1 MTEVG
6 LADRLD
12 HFPSQLSGGERQRV
26 ALCRALALEP
36 PLLLADEPTGN
47 LDPASGEHVFELL
60 LELQRRHGTT
70 AVVVTH
76 NPEIARRCARIFDLD
91 RRLAQALTMFE
102 KYNEKARRALFFA
115 RYEAS
120 KLGSRVIESEHILLG
135 ILREGEETV
144 NELFRRFEVKPDEV
158 RREIEGERVFVERI
172 SSTAELPLSEESKKI
187 LAYASHEAES
197 MLHSAVG
204 SEHLLIG
211 ILRVEGCLAMRILAQ
226 HGLDVYTVRE
236 EVLTVAKER
245 EASQQKKEL
254 PFLTEYG
261 RDLTTLAAEGAFD
274 PLIGR
279 EPEVERII
287 QILSRRTKNNPI
299 LRGESGVGKT
309 AIVEGLAQRIVD
321 GRVPIF
327 LAQKR
332 IVALD
337 LSLIVAGTKYRG
349 QFEERLKGILKEL
362 KESPDLIVFI
372 DEIHSLIGAGSAE
385 GSLDAANILKPA
397 LSRGEISCIGATT
410 AKEYRKYIEKDRSL
424 LRRFQAVEVAPPT
437 DQETMSILEGIK
449 DRYES
454 FHKVRYTGESLRVA
468 IHHSSRYIPDRH
480 HPDKAIDVLDEA
492 GARVKLRR
500 VRDTQNLRR
509 LEQEIRQVVRDMKA
523 AISAKEF
530 ERAVYLRER
539 EIELREDSERLAV
552 PAAEEGRRLEVTRRD
567 VEEVISSWTGIPIAA
582 LESVEA
588 RKLAH
593 MEESLRSWVV
603 GQDRAISAISRA
615 IRRSRLG
622 VSNPQR
628 PVGSFIFLGP
638 SGVGKT
644 EVARRLAEFLFGS
657 QRALVRFDMS
667 EYMEKHAVSKLLGSP
682 PGYVGHEEGG
692 QLTERIRRQ
701 PYSLILFDEIEK
713 AHPDVAN
720 LLLQILEDG
729 QLTDAYG
736 NEVDFKNTLV
746 LMTSNLGSKLVLRG
760 GRMGFG
766 EGDEEAAFERLEEE
780 ILAELRRSFSPE
792 FINRVDEVIVFNP
805 LTRVHLRSVVD
816 ILLRDI
822 NLTLAERGLAVSVA
836 PAAKDWLL
844 DKAGIEPSTGA
855 RPLRRTIQ
863 RHIQDAVSEILISQH
878 GDVID
883 EIEVTLEDDR
893 LHFEPRIAELVPQE
907 T

>member
-1 MTEVG
+1 
-6 LADRLD
+6 
-12 HFPSQLSGGERQRV
+12 
-26 ALCRALALEP
+26 
-36 PLLLADEPTGN
+36 
-47 LDPASGEHVFELL
+47 
-60 LELQRRHGTT
+60 
-70 AVVVTH
+70 
-76 NPEIARRCARIFDLD
+76 
-91 RRLAQALTMFE
+91 MFE

-144 NELFRRFEVKPDEV
+144 GEIFRRFQVKPEEI

-197 MLHSAVG
+197 MLHSTVG

-211 ILRVEGCLAMRILAQ
+211 LLRVEGCVAMRILAQ
-226 HGLDVYTVRE
+226 HGLDLYTVRE
-236 EVLTVAKER
+236 EVLGIAKER

-261 RDLTTLAAEGAFD
+261 RDLTTLAAEDAFD

-279 EPEVERII
+279 EDEVDRII

-299 LRGESGVGKT
+299 LLGEPGVGKT
-309 AIVEGLAQRIVD
+309 AIVEGLAQRIVE
-321 GRVPIF
+321 GKVPIF
-327 LAQKR
+327 LANKR

-362 KESPDLIVFI
+362 KESRELIVFI

-410 AKEYRKYIEKDRSL
+410 LKEYRKYIEKDRSL
-424 LRRFQAVEVAPPT
+424 LRRFQSIQVEPPT
-437 DQETMSILEGIK
+437 DEETLRILDGVKE
-449 DRYES
+449 RYEG
-454 FHKVRYTGESLRVA
+454 FHKVRYRPDALRTA
-468 IHHSSRYIPDRH
+468 IYQSSRYITDRH
-480 HPDKAIDVLDEA
+480 LPDKAIDVIDEA

-509 LEQEIRQVVRDMKA
+509 LEQEIREVVKEMKG
-523 AISAKEF
+523 AISDKDF

-539 EIELREDSERLAV
+539 EIELREDLERMRRV
-552 PAAEEGRRLEVTRRD
+552 AEDGGDLEVTRRD
-567 VEEVISSWTGIPIAA
+567 IEEVISSWTGIPLKA

-588 RKLAH
+588 EKLMR
-593 MEESLRSWVV
+593 MEDTLREHVV
-603 GQDRAISAISRA
+603 GQDRAISSISRA

-628 PVGSFIFLGP
+628 PMGSFIFLGP

-657 QRALVRFDMS
+657 QKALVRFDMS
-667 EYMEKHAVSKLLGSP
+667 EYMEKHAVSKLIGSP

-692 QLTERIRRQ
+692 QLTERVRRQ

-720 LLLQILEDG
+720 ILLQILEDG
-729 QLTDAYG
+729 TLTDAYG
-736 NEVDFKNTLV
+736 NHVDFKNTLI
-746 LMTSNLGSKLVLRG
+746 LMTSNIGSKLVLRG
-760 GRMGFG
+760 GRMGFAEG
-766 EGDEEAAFERLEEE
+766 EGGEDEIDFQRLEEE
-780 ILAELRRSFSPE
+780 ILGELRRTFSPE
-792 FINRVDEVIVFNP
+792 FINRVDEVIVFKP
-805 LTRVHLRSVVD
+805 LSRPTLRRVVD
-816 ILLRDI
+816 ILLRDV
-822 NLTLAERGLAVSVA
+822 NTTLAERGLQVEVDD
-836 PAAKDWLL
+836 AAAEWLL
-844 DKAGIEPSTGA
+844 AKAGVEPSTGA

-863 RHIQDAVSEILISQH
+863 RYIQDAVSEILISQH
-878 GDVID
+878 GEEPIEHIAVTVAGD
-883 EIEVTLEDDR
+883 ELSFATQVGEMVGEER
-893 LHFEPRIAELVPQE
+893 
-907 T
+907 

>member
-1 MTEVG
+1 
-6 LADRLD
+6 
-12 HFPSQLSGGERQRV
+12 
-26 ALCRALALEP
+26 
-36 PLLLADEPTGN
+36 
-47 LDPASGEHVFELL
+47 
-60 LELQRRHGTT
+60 
-70 AVVVTH
+70 
-76 NPEIARRCARIFDLD
+76 
-91 RRLAQALTMFE
+91 MFE

-144 NELFRRFEVKPDEV
+144 NEILRRFEVKPEDI

-187 LAYASHEAES
+187 LAYASHEAET

-211 ILRVEGCLAMRILAQ
+211 ILRVEGSLAMRILVQ
-226 HGLDVYTVRE
+226 HGFDVYTVRE
-236 EVLTVAKER
+236 EVLAIVKER
-245 EASQQKKEL
+245 EAAQQKKEL

-261 RDLTTLAAEGAFD
+261 RDLTILAAEGAFD

-279 EPEVERII
+279 ENEVSRII

-299 LRGESGVGKT
+299 LLGEPGVGKT
-309 AIVEGLAQRIVD
+309 AIVEGLAQRIIE
-321 GRVPIF
+321 GSVPIF
-327 LAQKR
+327 LASRR

-362 KESPDLIVFI
+362 KDSRELIVFI

-410 AKEYRKYIEKDRSL
+410 LKEYRKYIEKDRSL
-424 LRRFQAVEVAPPT
+424 LRRFQSIQVAPPT
-437 DQETMSILEGIK
+437 DQETLEILEGIK
-449 DRYES
+449 DRYEL
-454 FHKVRYTGESLRVA
+454 FHKVRYDGSALRTA
-468 IHHSSRYIPDRH
+468 IYQSSRYIADRH
-480 HPDKAIDVLDEA
+480 LPDKAIDVIDEA

-509 LEQEIRQVVRDMKA
+509 LEQEIGQVVKEMKA
-523 AISAKEF
+523 AISDKDF

-539 EIELREDSERLAV
+539 EIELREDLERMSRISE
-552 PAAEEGRRLEVTRRD
+552 EEGVLQVTSRD
-567 VEEVISSWTGIPIAA
+567 IEEVISSWTGIPVAS
-582 LESVEA
+582 LQTEEA
-588 RKLAH
+588 EKLLH
-593 MEESLRSWVV
+593 MEESLREHIV
-603 GQDRAISAISRA
+603 GQDRAINAISRA

-622 VSNPQR
+622 VSNPDR

-657 QRALVRFDMS
+657 QRAMLRFDMS
-667 EYMEKHAVSKLLGSP
+667 EYMEKHAVSKLIGSP

-692 QLTERIRRQ
+692 QLTERVRRQ
-701 PYSLILFDEIEK
+701 PFSLILFDEIEK

-729 QLTDAYG
+729 LLTDAYG
-736 NEVDFKNTLV
+736 NEVDFRNALL
-746 LMTSNLGSKLVLRG
+746 LMTSNIGSKLVLRT

-766 EGDEEAAFERLEEE
+766 AESKEADFQRVEEE

-792 FINRVDEVIVFNP
+792 FINRIDEIIVFNP
-805 LTRVHLRSVVD
+805 LEQPELRKIVD
-816 ILLRDI
+816 ILLRDV
-822 NLTLAERGLAVSVA
+822 NLTLGERGLQVSVSA
-836 PAAKDWLL
+836 GAKDRLL
-844 DKAGIEPSTGA
+844 ELADIEPTTGA

-863 RHIQDAVSEILISQH
+863 RQIQDAVSEILISRH
-878 GDVID
+878 GEEVEHIRVAVDDDGELTFEVGGETTVESPAEGE
-883 EIEVTLEDDR
+883 EIVAR
-893 LHFEPRIAELVPQE
+893 
-907 T
+907 

>member
-1 MTEVG
+1 
-6 LADRLD
+6 
-12 HFPSQLSGGERQRV
+12 
-26 ALCRALALEP
+26 
-36 PLLLADEPTGN
+36 
-47 LDPASGEHVFELL
+47 
-60 LELQRRHGTT
+60 
-70 AVVVTH
+70 
-76 NPEIARRCARIFDLD
+76 
-91 RRLAQALTMFE
+91 MFE
-102 KYNEKARRALFFA
+102 KYSQSARRALFFS
-115 RYEAS
+115 RFEAS

-135 ILREGEETV
+135 ILREGEDTV
-144 NELFRRFEVKPDEV
+144 NELFRRFEVKPDEL
-158 RREIEGERVFVERI
+158 RREIERERVFVERI

-187 LAYASHEAES
+187 LAYTSHEAES
-197 MLHSAVG
+197 MFHSAVG

-226 HGLDVYTVRE
+226 RGLHVYAVRA

-261 RDLTTLAAEGAFD
+261 RDLTALAAEGTFD

-279 EPEVERII
+279 EREVERII

-299 LRGESGVGKT
+299 LRGEPGVGKT
-309 AIVEGLAQRIVD
+309 AIVEGLAQRIVA

-327 LAQKR
+327 LANKR

-362 KESPDLIVFI
+362 RESRELIVFI

-410 AKEYRKYIEKDRSL
+410 AKEFRKYIEKDRSL
-424 LRRFQAVEVAPPT
+424 LRRFQAVEVAPP
-437 DQETMSILEGIK
+437 DHEETLAILKGIK

-454 FHKVRYTGESLRVA
+454 FHKVRYTAEALKVS
-468 IHHSSRYIPDRH
+468 ITHSSRYIPDRH
-480 HPDKAIDVLDEA
+480 HPDKAIDVIDEA

-500 VRDTQNLRR
+500 VRDTQNLRQ
-509 LEQEIRQVVRDMKA
+509 LEQEMRQVVRDMKA

-539 EIELREDSERLAV
+539 EIELREDMEKLAV
-552 PAAEEGRRLEVTRRD
+552 PAEEGRRLEVTRRD
-567 VEEVISSWTGIPIAA
+567 IEEVISSWTGIPVAS

-593 MEESLRSWVV
+593 MEDSLREWVV

-692 QLTERIRRQ
+692 QLTERIRRH

-729 QLTDAYG
+729 LLTDAYG

-746 LMTSNLGSKLVLRG
+746 LMTSNIGSKLVVRG

-766 EGDEEAAFERLEEE
+766 ESDQEAAFERLEEE
-780 ILAELRRSFSPE
+780 ILGELQRSFSPE
-792 FINRVDEVIVFNP
+792 FINRLDEVIVFNP
-805 LTRVHLRSVVD
+805 LSREHLRAIVD
-816 ILLRDI
+816 ILLKDV
-822 NLTLAERGLAVSVA
+822 NLTLAERGLSVTVGA
-836 PAAKDWLL
+836 PAKDWLL
-844 DKAGIEPSTGA
+844 DQAGIEPSTGA

-878 GDVID
+878 GEAID
-883 EIEVTLEDDR
+883 EIEVTLEAGALR
-893 LHFEPRIAELVPQE
+893 FHPHAAAEMVPQE